1 MKNEGLQQL
10 EKIFPSVVVAWLGLV
25 AISHAKIKLFSWE
38 RVDKA
43 MRWHNIQSKRTL
55 KL

>member
-1 MKNEGLQQL
+1 MKNEGLKQL
-10 EKIFPSVVVAWLGLV
+10 EKIFPSVIVAWLGLA
-25 AISHAKIKLFSWE
+25 AISHGKIKWFSWE
-38 RVDKA
+38 RFDKA